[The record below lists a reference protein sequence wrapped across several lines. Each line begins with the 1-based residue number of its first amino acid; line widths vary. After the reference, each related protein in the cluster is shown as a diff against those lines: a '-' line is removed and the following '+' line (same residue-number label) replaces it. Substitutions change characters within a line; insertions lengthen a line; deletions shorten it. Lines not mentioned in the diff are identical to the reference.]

1 MTELQQFLYIDIL
14 RQVEKRVYLC
24 TKNRNEMNNENLKPT
39 TQLTESERRELAR
52 IGGIASGE
60 ARRHKKSMREWA
72 EALGECV
79 MTLKMP
85 DGSVIDAD
93 INAAVVLKQMEKAIN
108 KKDTNA
114 ATFLMR
120 LRGEDVQKHEFVD
133 EDEKRARI
141 REEMERLYGVK
152 DGEQD
157 R

>member
-1 MTELQQFLYIDIL
+1 
-14 RQVEKRVYLC
+14 
-24 TKNRNEMNNENLKPT
+24 
-39 TQLTESERRELAR
+39 
-52 IGGIASGE
+52 
-60 ARRHKKSMREWA
+60 
-72 EALGECV
+72 
-79 MTLKMP
+79 
-85 DGSVIDAD
+85 
-93 INAAVVLKQMEKAIN
+93 MEKAIN

-141 REEMERLYGVK
+141 REELERLYGVK

>member
-1 MTELQQFLYIDIL
+1 
-14 RQVEKRVYLC
+14 
-24 TKNRNEMNNENLKPT
+24 
-39 TQLTESERRELAR
+39 
-52 IGGIASGE
+52 
-60 ARRHKKSMREWA
+60 MREWA
-72 EALGECV
+72 EALGESM